1 MKYWLPI
8 LNHGL
13 HLIMKLKIY
22 KRKSMTNSDLQQ
34 LSSDF
39 FQNSL
44 DSSPTSAIMRGHKQY
59 FDQIEELNEETF
71 EKETKAVNDFISR
84 LESIDSES
92 LSSREKVTHGMLE
105 FALSSNKDSL
115 MDRSWEFGA
124 GVSGFTGFL
133 IDYNQQMFVPDSE
146 SADMLLKRLELYKR
160 LFTQIADVQMI
171 GLKNNRVAT
180 ERNLLR
186 TIDQLENYL
195 GSSLDE
201 DPLLLVNFSP
211 EISDS
216 FIYDWKE
223 NAKKIIDS
231 NIRPTVLAYLE
242 QLKSDHIPKGR
253 PDEHSG
259 IMWIDGG
266 EETYLR
272 ALRKYTGHKN
282 ITVKEVHEVGLSE
295 IERLKKEFFEIG
307 ENVFP
312 GVSTPEEVLQKM
324 QTEPS
329 MRYESKEQMLQL
341 AVETIERAYK
351 PLDQWFTVF
360 PKSSCKVLPVP
371 AESEQHAPPAY
382 YYPPLPDGSRDGTY
396 FLNTYK
402 AETKSIF
409 EAESVAFH
417 EAIPGHHLDRTIAVE
432 LQDVPE
438 FQKYVASTAF
448 VEGWGL
454 YSEQLANEMGLYS
467 NNVQQLGRLG
477 NDAWRACRLVLDTGM
492 HGMGWSRNEAI
503 EFFRENSPIEEI
515 NAEIETDRYIAWP
528 GQACSYKIG
537 QLKIEELRR
546 KAENELGDKFDIR
559 YFHDEVLCDGGITLP
574 ILENKIK
581 DFIQRHSV

>member
-1 MKYWLPI
+1 
-8 LNHGL
+8 
-13 HLIMKLKIY
+13 
-22 KRKSMTNSDLQQ
+22 MTTDLLTQ
-34 LSSDF
+34 LSNDF

-44 DSSPTSAIMRGHKQY
+44 DSSPTSAIMRGHKAY
-59 FDQIEELNEETF
+59 FEKLEELTDETF
-71 EKETKAVNDFISR
+71 NKETKVVDGFISR
-84 LESIDSES
+84 LENIDQNT
-92 LSSREKVTHGMLE
+92 LSHREKVTYGMLE

-115 MDRSWEFGA
+115 LDKSWEFGA

-133 IDYNQQMFVPDSE
+133 IDYNQQMFVPDIE

-160 LFTQIADVQMI
+160 LFSQIAAVQKV
-171 GLKNNRVAT
+171 GLANNRVAT

-195 GSSLDE
+195 SSEIDK

-211 EISDS
+211 EIAESLIS
-216 FIYDWKE
+216 EWKE
-223 NAKKIIDS
+223 KAKKIIEM
-231 NIRPTVLAYLE
+231 NVRPAVLTYME
-242 QLKSDHIPKGR
+242 QLKLEHLPVGRSD
-253 PDEHSG
+253 ESSG

-266 EETYLR
+266 KETYLR
-272 ALRKYTGHKN
+272 ALRKYTGHKD
-282 ITVKEVHEVGLSE
+282 ITVQEVHEVGLSE
-295 IERLKKEFFEIG
+295 IERLKKEFFDFG
-307 ENVFP
+307 ESVFP
-312 GVSTPEEVLQKM
+312 GVTTPEEVIHKM

-329 MRYESKEQMLQL
+329 MRYESKQQMLQL
-341 AVETIERAYK
+341 AVDTIERAYK
-351 PLDQWFTVF
+351 PLGDWFTVF
-360 PKSSCKVLPVP
+360 PKSPCKVLPVP
-371 AESEQHAPPAY
+371 EASEQHAPPAY

-432 LQDVPE
+432 LQDVPD

-467 NNVQQLGRLG
+467 NDIQQLGRLG

-492 HGMGWSRNEAI
+492 HGMGWSRDKAI
-503 EFFRENSPIEEI
+503 EFFKANSPIEEI

-528 GQACSYKIG
+528 GQACSYKMG
-537 QLKIEELRR
+537 QLKIEDLRR

-574 ILENKIK
+574 ILENKI
-581 DFIQRHSV
+581 DTFIAKHKS

>member
-1 MKYWLPI
+1 
-8 LNHGL
+8 
-13 HLIMKLKIY
+13 
-22 KRKSMTNSDLQQ
+22 MTTDLLVQ
-34 LSSDF
+34 LSNDF

-44 DSSPTSAIMRGHKQY
+44 DSSPTSAIMRGHKTY
-59 FDQIEELNEETF
+59 FDKLEELTDETFNEETKVVD
-71 EKETKAVNDFISR
+71 EFISR
-84 LESIDSES
+84 LGKIDPDT
-92 LSSREKVTHGMLE
+92 LSDREKVTYGMLD

-115 MDRSWEFGA
+115 LDRSWEFGA

-133 IDYNQQMFVPDSE
+133 IDYNQQMFVPDIE
-146 SADMLLKRLELYKR
+146 SADMLLKRLELYNR
-160 LFTQIADVQMI
+160 LFTQIAAVQKV
-171 GLKNNRVAT
+171 GLDNNRVAT

-195 GSSLDE
+195 SSAIDN

-211 EISDS
+211 EISES
-216 FIYDWKE
+216 QISEWKE
-223 NAKKIIDS
+223 KAKKIIET
-231 NIRPTVLAYLE
+231 NVRPTVLTYME
-242 QLKSDHIPKGR
+242 QLKLEHLPNGRSDEK
-253 PDEHSG
+253 SG

-266 EETYLR
+266 EEAYLR
-272 ALRKYTGHKN
+272 ALRRYTGHKD
-282 ITVKEVHEVGLSE
+282 ITVKDVHQVGLSE
-295 IERLKKEFFEIG
+295 IDRLKKEFFTIG
-307 ENVFP
+307 EGVFP
-312 GVSTPEEVLQKM
+312 GVTTPEEVLHKM
-324 QTEPS
+324 QTDPS

-341 AVETIERAYK
+341 AVDTIERAYK
-351 PLDQWFTVF
+351 PLGQWFTVF
-360 PKSSCKVLPVP
+360 PKSPCKVLPVP
-371 AESEQHAPPAY
+371 AASEQHAPPAY

-432 LQDVPE
+432 LQDVPD

-467 NNVQQLGRLG
+467 NDVQQLGRLG

-492 HGMGWSRNEAI
+492 HGMGWSREKAI
-503 EFFRENSPIEEI
+503 EFFKANSPIEEI

-528 GQACSYKIG
+528 GQACSYKMG

-546 KAENELGDKFDIR
+546 KAEKELGDKFDIR

-574 ILENKIK
+574 ILENKI
-581 DFIQRHSV
+581 DTFIAKHKS

>member
-1 MKYWLPI
+1 
-8 LNHGL
+8 
-13 HLIMKLKIY
+13 
-22 KRKSMTNSDLQQ
+22 MTTDLLEQ
-34 LSSDF
+34 LSNDF

-44 DSSPTSAIMRGHKQY
+44 DSSPTSAIMRGHKAY
-59 FDQIEELNEETF
+59 FDKLEELTDETF
-71 EKETKAVNDFISR
+71 NKEIKVVDEFILR
-84 LESIDSES
+84 LANIDQNT
-92 LSSREKVTHGMLE
+92 LSHREKVTYGMLE

-115 MDRSWEFGA
+115 LDRSWEFGA

-133 IDYNQQMFVPDSE
+133 IDYNQQMFVPDME

-160 LFTQIADVQMI
+160 LFSQIADVQKV
-171 GLKNNRVAT
+171 GLTNNRVAT

-195 GSSLDE
+195 SSAIDN
-201 DPLLLVNFSP
+201 DPLLFVNFSP
-211 EISDS
+211 EITESQIS
-216 FIYDWKE
+216 EWREK
-223 NAKKIIDS
+223 AKKIIET
-231 NIRPTVLAYLE
+231 NVRPTVLTYMD
-242 QLKSDHIPKGR
+242 QLKSEHLPNGR
-253 PDEHSG
+253 SDEKSG

-272 ALRKYTGHKN
+272 ALRKYTGHKDT
-282 ITVKEVHEVGLSE
+282 TVKEVHEVGLSE
-295 IERLKKEFFEIG
+295 IDRLKKEFFEIG
-307 ENVFP
+307 VSVFP
-312 GVSTPEEVLQKM
+312 GVTAPEEVLHKM
-324 QTEPS
+324 QTDPS

-341 AVETIERAYK
+341 AVDTIERAYK

-360 PKSSCKVLPVP
+360 PKSPCKVLPVP

-467 NNVQQLGRLG
+467 NDVQQLGRLG

-492 HGMGWSRNEAI
+492 HGMGWSRDKAI
-503 EFFRENSPIEEI
+503 EFFRANSPIEEI

-528 GQACSYKIG
+528 GQACSYKMG

-574 ILENKIK
+574 ILENKINS
-581 DFIQRHSV
+581 FIAKYKS

>member
-1 MKYWLPI
+1 
-8 LNHGL
+8 
-13 HLIMKLKIY
+13 
-22 KRKSMTNSDLQQ
+22 MTNNELQQ
-34 LSSDF
+34 LSKDF

-71 EKETKAVNDFISR
+71 EKETEAVNDFISR
-84 LESIDSES
+84 LENIDRES
-92 LSSREKVTHGMLE
+92 LSNREKVTHGMLE

-124 GVSGFTGFL
+124 GVSGFTSFL

-160 LFTQIADVQMI
+160 LFSQIADVQMI

-186 TIDQLENYL
+186 TIDQLKNYL
-195 GSSLDE
+195 GSSLEE
-201 DPLLLVNFSP
+201 DPLLLINFSP

-216 FIYDWKE
+216 FISDWKE
-223 NAKKIIDS
+223 KAKKIIDS
-231 NIRPTVLAYLE
+231 NIRPTVLAYFE

-253 PDEHSG
+253 SDEHSG

-312 GVSTPEEVLQKM
+312 GVSTPEEVLEKM

-341 AVETIERAYK
+341 AVDTIERAYK

-360 PKSSCKVLPVP
+360 PKSPCKVLPVP

-467 NNVQQLGRLG
+467 NDVQQLGRLG

-492 HGMGWSRNEAI
+492 HGMGWSRDKAV
-503 EFFRENSPIEEI
+503 EFFRANSPIEEI
-515 NAEIETDRYIAWP
+515 NSEIETDRYIAWP
-528 GQACSYKIG
+528 GQACSYKMG

>member
-1 MKYWLPI
+1 
-8 LNHGL
+8 
-13 HLIMKLKIY
+13 
-22 KRKSMTNSDLQQ
+22 MTNSDLQQ

-84 LESIDSES
+84 LESIDPEP
-92 LSSREKVTHGMLE
+92 LSNREKVTHGMLE

-195 GSSLDE
+195 GSSLEE

-360 PKSSCKVLPVP
+360 PKSPCKVLPVP

-467 NNVQQLGRLG
+467 NDVQQLGRLG

-528 GQACSYKIG
+528 GQACSYKMG

>member
-1 MKYWLPI
+1 
-8 LNHGL
+8 
-13 HLIMKLKIY
+13 
-22 KRKSMTNSDLQQ
+22 MTNSNLNELAD
-34 LSSDF
+34 DF

-44 DSSPTSAIMRGHKQY
+44 DSSPTSAIMRGHKKY
-59 FDQIEELNEETF
+59 FDQLEELTEEQFENEKKIV
-71 EKETKAVNDFISR
+71 KEFISR
-84 LESIDSES
+84 LLKVDYKN
-92 LSSREKVTHGMLE
+92 LSDREKVTHGMLE
-105 FALSSNKDSL
+105 FALSSSLDSL
-115 MDRSWEFGA
+115 LDKSWEFGA
-124 GVSGFTGFL
+124 GVSGFTGYL
-133 IDYNQQMFVPDSE
+133 IDCNNTVFIPDSE

-160 LFTQIADVQMI
+160 LYIQIADVQMN

-195 GSSLDE
+195 GTSLEE

-211 EISDS
+211 EIPDS
-216 FIYDWKE
+216 FISDWKE
-223 NAKKIIDS
+223 KAKKIIDS
-231 NIRPTVLAYLE
+231 KIRPSVLTYLE
-242 QLKSDHIPKGR
+242 QLKLEHIPKGR

-259 IMWIDGG
+259 IMWIEGG
-266 EETYLR
+266 EEAYLR

-282 ITVKEVHEVGLSE
+282 ISVKEVHEIGLSE

-307 ENVFP
+307 KNVFE
-312 GVSTPEEVLQKM
+312 GVETPEDVLYKM

-341 AVETIERAYK
+341 AIDTIERAYE
-351 PLDQWFTVF
+351 PLDEWFTVF
-360 PKSSCKVLPVP
+360 PKSPCKVLPVP
-371 AESEQHAPPAY
+371 TESEQHAPPAY
-382 YYPPLPDGSRDGTY
+382 YFPPLPDGSREGTY

-432 LQDVPE
+432 LQDVPD
-438 FQKYVASTAF
+438 FQRYVASTAF

-454 YSEQLANEMGLYS
+454 YAEQLANEMGLYS
-467 NNVQQLGRLG
+467 SDVQQLGRLG

-492 HGMGWSRNEAI
+492 HGMGWSRDKAI
-503 EFFRENSPIEEI
+503 DFFKANSPIEEI
-515 NAEIETDRYIAWP
+515 NANIETDRYIAWP
-528 GQACSYKIG
+528 GQACSYKMG

-546 KAENELGDKFDIR
+546 KAETELGDKFDIR

-574 ILENKIK
+574 ILENKIEN
-581 DFIQRHSV
+581 FINKYKN

>member
-1 MKYWLPI
+1 
-8 LNHGL
+8 
-13 HLIMKLKIY
+13 
-22 KRKSMTNSDLQQ
+22 MTNSDLQQ

-71 EKETKAVNDFISR
+71 EKETKAVNDFTLR
-84 LESIDSES
+84 LESINAES
-92 LSSREKVTHGMLE
+92 LSNREKVTYGMLE

-115 MDRSWEFGA
+115 LDRSWEFGA

-160 LFTQIADVQMI
+160 LYTQIAEVQKI

-195 GSSLDE
+195 GSSLEE
-201 DPLLLVNFSP
+201 DPLLLINFSP
-211 EISDS
+211 EISEP
-216 FIYDWKE
+216 FISDWKE
-223 NAKKIIDS
+223 KAKKIIDS

-253 PDEHSG
+253 SDEHSG

-282 ITVKEVHEVGLSE
+282 ITVEEVHEVGLSE

-341 AVETIERAYK
+341 AVDTIERAYK

-360 PKSSCKVLPVP
+360 PKSPCKVLPVP

-432 LQDVPE
+432 LQDVPD

-467 NNVQQLGRLG
+467 NDVQQLGRLG

-492 HGMGWSRNEAI
+492 HGMGWSRDKAI
-503 EFFRENSPIEEI
+503 EFFKANSPIEAV

-528 GQACSYKIG
+528 GQACSYKMG

-574 ILENKIK
+574 ILENKIEN
-581 DFIQRHSV
+581 FINEYKN

>member
-1 MKYWLPI
+1 
-8 LNHGL
+8 
-13 HLIMKLKIY
+13 
-22 KRKSMTNSDLQQ
+22 MTNSDLQQ

-59 FDQIEELNEETF
+59 FDQIEELDEETF

-84 LESIDSES
+84 LESIDLES
-92 LSSREKVTHGMLE
+92 LSNREKVTHGMLE
-105 FALSSNKDSL
+105 FALSSNKESL

-160 LFTQIADVQMI
+160 LFTQIADVQMV
-171 GLKNNRVAT
+171 GLKSNRVAT

-195 GSSLDE
+195 GASLEE

-211 EISDS
+211 EISES
-216 FIYDWKE
+216 FISDWREK
-223 NAKKIIDS
+223 AKKIIDS

-253 PDEHSG
+253 SDEHSG

-341 AVETIERAYK
+341 AVDTIERAYK

-360 PKSSCKVLPVP
+360 PKSPCKVLPVP

-467 NNVQQLGRLG
+467 NDVQQLGRLG

-492 HGMGWSRNEAI
+492 HGMGWSRDKAI
-503 EFFRENSPIEEI
+503 EFFRANSPIEEI

-528 GQACSYKIG
+528 GQACSYKMG

-546 KAENELGDKFDIR
+546 KAENELGNNFDIR
-559 YFHDEVLCDGGITLP
+559 LFHDEVLCDGGITLP
-574 ILENKIK
+574 ILDNKIEA
-581 DFIQRHSV
+581 FIAKHQN

>member
-1 MKYWLPI
+1 
-8 LNHGL
+8 
-13 HLIMKLKIY
+13 
-22 KRKSMTNSDLQQ
+22 MTNSDLQQ

-44 DSSPTSAIMRGHKQY
+44 DSSPTSAIMRGHKKY
-59 FDQIEELNEETF
+59 YDQIEELNEETF

-92 LSSREKVTHGMLE
+92 LSNREKVTHGMLE

-115 MDRSWEFGA
+115 QDRSWEFGA

-133 IDYNQQMFVPDSE
+133 IDYNQQMFIPDSE

-195 GSSLDE
+195 GSSLEE

-211 EISDS
+211 EISEP
-216 FIYDWKE
+216 FISDWKE
-223 NAKKIIDS
+223 KAKKIIDS
-231 NIRPTVLAYLE
+231 NIRPSVLAYLE

-253 PDEHSG
+253 SDEHSG

-272 ALRKYTGHKN
+272 ALRKYIGHKN

-295 IERLKKEFFEIG
+295 IESLKKEFFEIG

-312 GVSTPEEVLQKM
+312 GVSTPEDVLQKM

-341 AVETIERAYK
+341 AVDTIERAYK

-360 PKSSCKVLPVP
+360 PKSPCKVLPVP

-467 NNVQQLGRLG
+467 NDVQQLGRLG

-503 EFFRENSPIEEI
+503 EFFRANSPIEEI

-528 GQACSYKIG
+528 GQACSYKMG

-546 KAENELGDKFDIR
+546 KAENELGNKFDIR
-559 YFHDEVLCDGGITLP
+559 HFHDEVLCDGGITLP
-574 ILENKIK
+574 ILEKKIK
-581 DFIQRHSV
+581 DFINKYKN

>member
-1 MKYWLPI
+1 
-8 LNHGL
+8 
-13 HLIMKLKIY
+13 
-22 KRKSMTNSDLQQ
+22 MTNNELQQ

-59 FDQIEELNEETF
+59 FDQIEEMTDETF
-71 EKETKAVNDFISR
+71 EKETKKVNDFISR
-84 LESIDSES
+84 LEGINAES
-92 LSSREKVTHGMLE
+92 LSNREKVTHGMLE

-115 MDRSWEFGA
+115 LDRSWEFGA

-160 LFTQIADVQMI
+160 LYTQIAEVQKI
-171 GLKNNRVAT
+171 GLNNNRVAT

-195 GSSLDE
+195 GSSLEE
-201 DPLLLVNFSP
+201 DPLLLINFSP
-211 EISDS
+211 EISES
-216 FIYDWKE
+216 FISEWKE
-223 NAKKIIDS
+223 KAKKIIDV
-231 NIRPTVLAYLE
+231 NIRPTVLAYLD
-242 QLKSDHIPKGR
+242 QLKTEHIPKGR
-253 PDEHSG
+253 TDEHSG
-259 IMWIDGG
+259 IMWIEGG

-272 ALRKYTGHKN
+272 ALRKYTGHKD
-282 ITVKEVHEVGLSE
+282 ITVQEVHNVGLSE
-295 IERLKKEFFEIG
+295 IDRLKKEFFEIG
-307 ENVFP
+307 ESVFP

-341 AVETIERAYK
+341 AVDTIERAYK
-351 PLDQWFTVF
+351 PLEEWFTVF
-360 PKSSCKVLPVP
+360 PKSPCKVLPVP

-396 FLNTYK
+396 FLNTFK

-432 LQDVPE
+432 LQDVPD

-467 NNVQQLGRLG
+467 NDVQQLGRLG

-492 HGMGWSRNEAI
+492 HGMGWSRDKAI
-503 EFFRENSPIEEI
+503 EFFKANSPIEEI
-515 NAEIETDRYIAWP
+515 NSEIETDRYIAWP
-528 GQACSYKIG
+528 GQACSYKMG

-546 KAENELGDKFDIR
+546 KAEKELGDKFDIR

-574 ILENKIK
+574 ILENKI
-581 DFIQRHSV
+581 DTFIAKHKS

>member
-1 MKYWLPI
+1 
-8 LNHGL
+8 
-13 HLIMKLKIY
+13 
-22 KRKSMTNSDLQQ
+22 MTNNELQQ

-59 FDQIEELNEETF
+59 FDQIEEMTDETF
-71 EKETKAVNDFISR
+71 KKETKKVNDFISR
-84 LESIDSES
+84 LEGINAES
-92 LSSREKVTHGMLE
+92 LSNREKVTHGMLE
-105 FALSSNKDSL
+105 FALSSKKDSL
-115 MDRSWEFGA
+115 LDRSWEFGA

-160 LFTQIADVQMI
+160 LYTQIAEVQKI
-171 GLKNNRVAT
+171 GLNNNRVAT

-195 GSSLDE
+195 GSSLEE
-201 DPLLLVNFSP
+201 DPLLLINFSP
-211 EISDS
+211 EISES
-216 FIYDWKE
+216 FITDWKE
-223 NAKKIIDS
+223 KAKKIIDV
-231 NIRPTVLAYLE
+231 NIRPTVLAYLD
-242 QLKSDHIPKGR
+242 QLKTEHIPKGR
-253 PDEHSG
+253 TDEHSG
-259 IMWIDGG
+259 IMWIEGG

-272 ALRKYTGHKN
+272 ALRKYTGHKD
-282 ITVKEVHEVGLSE
+282 ITVQEVHNVGLSE
-295 IERLKKEFFEIG
+295 IDRLKKEFFEIG
-307 ENVFP
+307 ESVFP

-341 AVETIERAYK
+341 AVDTIERAYK
-351 PLDQWFTVF
+351 PLEEWFTVF
-360 PKSSCKVLPVP
+360 PKSPCKVLPVP

-396 FLNTYK
+396 FLNTFK

-432 LQDVPE
+432 LQDVPD

-467 NNVQQLGRLG
+467 NDVQQLGRLG

-492 HGMGWSRNEAI
+492 HGMGWSRDKAI
-503 EFFRENSPIEEI
+503 EFFKANSPIEEI
-515 NAEIETDRYIAWP
+515 NSEIETDRYIAWP
-528 GQACSYKIG
+528 GQACSYKMG

-546 KAENELGDKFDIR
+546 KAEKELGDKFDIR

-574 ILENKIK
+574 ILENKI
-581 DFIQRHSV
+581 DAFIAKHKS

>member
-1 MKYWLPI
+1 
-8 LNHGL
+8 
-13 HLIMKLKIY
+13 
-22 KRKSMTNSDLQQ
+22 MTNSDLQQ

-92 LSSREKVTHGMLE
+92 LSNREKVTHGMLE

-160 LFTQIADVQMI
+160 LFTQIADVQMV
-171 GLKNNRVAT
+171 GLKSNRVAT

-195 GSSLDE
+195 GSSLEE
-201 DPLLLVNFSP
+201 DSLLLVNFSP
-211 EISDS
+211 EISES
-216 FIYDWKE
+216 FISDWRKK
-223 NAKKIIDS
+223 AKNIIDS

-242 QLKSDHIPKGR
+242 QLKSHHIPKGR
-253 PDEHSG
+253 SDEHSG

-341 AVETIERAYK
+341 AVDTIERAYK

-360 PKSSCKVLPVP
+360 PKSPCKVLPVP

-432 LQDVPE
+432 LRDVPE

-467 NNVQQLGRLG
+467 NDVQQLGRLG

-503 EFFRENSPIEEI
+503 EFFRANSPIEEI

-528 GQACSYKIG
+528 GQACSYKMG

>member
-1 MKYWLPI
+1 
-8 LNHGL
+8 
-13 HLIMKLKIY
+13 
-22 KRKSMTNSDLQQ
+22 MTNSDLQK

-44 DSSPTSAIMRGHKQY
+44 DSSPTSAIMRGHKKY
-59 FDQIEELNEETF
+59 FDQIEELSEETF
-71 EKETKAVNDFISR
+71 EKETKEVNDFISR
-84 LESIDSES
+84 LESIDSEF
-92 LSSREKVTHGMLE
+92 LSNREKVTHGMLE

-115 MDRSWEFGA
+115 MDKSWEFGA

-160 LFTQIADVQMI
+160 LFTQIADVQMN

-195 GSSLDE
+195 GASLEE

-216 FIYDWKE
+216 FISDWREK
-223 NAKKIIDS
+223 AKKVIDS

-253 PDEHSG
+253 SDEHSG

-307 ENVFP
+307 ENVFS
-312 GVSTPEEVLQKM
+312 GVSTPEEVLHKM

-341 AVETIERAYK
+341 AVDTIERAYK

-360 PKSSCKVLPVP
+360 PKSPCKVLPVP

-432 LQDVPE
+432 LQDVPD

-467 NNVQQLGRLG
+467 NDVQQLGRLG

-492 HGMGWSRNEAI
+492 HGMGWSRDKAI
-503 EFFRENSPIEEI
+503 EFFKANSPIEAV

-528 GQACSYKIG
+528 GQACSYKMG

-574 ILENKIK
+574 ILENKIEN
-581 DFIQRHSV
+581 FINKYKK

>member
-1 MKYWLPI
+1 
-8 LNHGL
+8 
-13 HLIMKLKIY
+13 
-22 KRKSMTNSDLQQ
+22 MTNSDLQQ

-44 DSSPTSAIMRGHKQY
+44 DSSPTSAIMRGRKQY

-71 EKETKAVNDFISR
+71 ENETKAVNDFISR
-84 LESIDSES
+84 LESINPES
-92 LSSREKVTHGMLE
+92 LSNREKVTHGMLK

-133 IDYNQQMFVPDSE
+133 IDYNQQMFIPDSE

-195 GSSLDE
+195 GSSLED
-201 DPLLLVNFSP
+201 DPLLLLNFSP
-211 EISDS
+211 EISES
-216 FIYDWKE
+216 FISDWKE
-223 NAKKIIDS
+223 KAKKIIDL

-253 PDEHSG
+253 SDEHSG

-272 ALRKYTGHKN
+272 ALRKYTGYKN
-282 ITVKEVHEVGLSE
+282 ITVKEVHEVGMSE

-341 AVETIERAYK
+341 AVDTIERAYK

-360 PKSSCKVLPVP
+360 PKSPCKVLPVP
-371 AESEQHAPPAY
+371 TESEQHAPPAY

-454 YSEQLANEMGLYS
+454 YSEQLANEMELYS
-467 NNVQQLGRLG
+467 NDVQQLGRLG

-492 HGMGWSRNEAI
+492 HGMGWSRDKAV
-503 EFFRENSPIEEI
+503 EFFRANSPIEEL
-515 NAEIETDRYIAWP
+515 NANVETDRYIAWP
-528 GQACSYKIG
+528 GQACSYKMG
-537 QLKIEELRR
+537 QLKIEEQRR
-546 KAENELGDKFDIR
+546 KAEDALGENFDIR

-574 ILENKIK
+574 ILENKI
-581 DFIQRHSV
+581 DAFITKHKS

>member
-1 MKYWLPI
+1 
-8 LNHGL
+8 
-13 HLIMKLKIY
+13 
-22 KRKSMTNSDLQQ
+22 MTNSDLQQ

-84 LESIDSES
+84 LESIDTES
-92 LSSREKVTHGMLE
+92 LSNREKVTHGMLE

-160 LFTQIADVQMI
+160 LYTQIAEVQKI

-195 GSSLDE
+195 GSSLEE

-211 EISDS
+211 EISES
-216 FIYDWKE
+216 FISDWKE
-223 NAKKIIDS
+223 KAKKIIDL

-341 AVETIERAYK
+341 AVDTIERAYK

-432 LQDVPE
+432 LQDVPD

-467 NNVQQLGRLG
+467 NDVQQLGRLG

-492 HGMGWSRNEAI
+492 HGMGWSRDKAI
-503 EFFRENSPIEEI
+503 EFFRANSPIEEI
-515 NAEIETDRYIAWP
+515 NSEIETDRYIAWP
-528 GQACSYKIG
+528 GQACSYKMG

-546 KAENELGDKFDIR
+546 KAEIELGDKFDIR

-574 ILENKIK
+574 ILENKI
-581 DFIQRHSV
+581 DTFIAQHKS

>member
-1 MKYWLPI
+1 
-8 LNHGL
+8 
-13 HLIMKLKIY
+13 
-22 KRKSMTNSDLQQ
+22 MTTDLLTQ
-34 LSSDF
+34 LSNDF

-44 DSSPTSAIMRGHKQY
+44 DSSPTSAIMRGHKAY
-59 FDQIEELNEETF
+59 FEKLEELTDETF
-71 EKETKAVNDFISR
+71 NKEAEVVDEFISR
-84 LESIDSES
+84 LENIDQNT
-92 LSSREKVTHGMLE
+92 LSHREKVTYGMLE

-115 MDRSWEFGA
+115 LDKSWEFGA

-133 IDYNQQMFVPDSE
+133 IDYNQQMFVPDIE

-160 LFTQIADVQMI
+160 LFNQIASVQKV
-171 GLKNNRVAT
+171 GLANNRVAT

-195 GSSLDE
+195 SSEIDK

-211 EISDS
+211 EIAESLIS
-216 FIYDWKE
+216 EWKE
-223 NAKKIIDS
+223 KAKKIIEM
-231 NIRPTVLAYLE
+231 NVRPAVLTYME
-242 QLKSDHIPKGR
+242 QLKLEHLPNGR
-253 PDEHSG
+253 LDEKSG

-266 EETYLR
+266 KETYLR
-272 ALRKYTGHKN
+272 ALRKYTGHKD
-282 ITVKEVHEVGLSE
+282 ITVQEVHEVGLSE
-295 IERLKKEFFEIG
+295 IERLKKEFFDFG
-307 ENVFP
+307 ESVFP
-312 GVSTPEEVLQKM
+312 GVTTPEEVIHKM

-329 MRYESKEQMLQL
+329 MRYESKQQMLQL
-341 AVETIERAYK
+341 AVDTIERAYK
-351 PLDQWFTVF
+351 PLGDWFTVF
-360 PKSSCKVLPVP
+360 PKSPCKVLPVP
-371 AESEQHAPPAY
+371 EASEQHAPPAY

-432 LQDVPE
+432 LQDVPD

-467 NNVQQLGRLG
+467 NDVQQLGRLG

-492 HGMGWSRNEAI
+492 HGMGWSRDKAI
-503 EFFRENSPIEEI
+503 EFFKANSPIEEI
-515 NAEIETDRYIAWP
+515 NSEIETDRYIAWP
-528 GQACSYKIG
+528 GQACSYKMG

-546 KAENELGDKFDIR
+546 KAEKELGDKFDIR

-574 ILENKIK
+574 ILENKI
-581 DFIQRHSV
+581 DAFIAKHKS

>member
-1 MKYWLPI
+1 
-8 LNHGL
+8 
-13 HLIMKLKIY
+13 
-22 KRKSMTNSDLQQ
+22 MTNSDLQQ

-59 FDQIEELNEETF
+59 FDQIEELNEATF

-92 LSSREKVTHGMLE
+92 LSNREKVTHGMLE

-160 LFTQIADVQMI
+160 LFTQIADVQMN

-195 GSSLDE
+195 GSSLED
-201 DPLLLVNFSP
+201 DPLLLINFSP
-211 EISDS
+211 EVSDS
-216 FIYDWKE
+216 FISDWKE
-223 NAKKIIDS
+223 KAKKIIDS

-312 GVSTPEEVLQKM
+312 GVSTPEEVLEKM

-341 AVETIERAYK
+341 AVDTIERAYK

-360 PKSSCKVLPVP
+360 PKSPCKVLPVP

-467 NNVQQLGRLG
+467 NDVQQLGRLG

-503 EFFRENSPIEEI
+503 EFFRANSPIEEI

-528 GQACSYKIG
+528 GQACSYKMG

>member
-1 MKYWLPI
+1 
-8 LNHGL
+8 
-13 HLIMKLKIY
+13 
-22 KRKSMTNSDLQQ
+22 MTNSDLQQ

-84 LESIDSES
+84 LESIDTES
-92 LSSREKVTHGMLE
+92 LSNREKVTHGMLE
-105 FALSSNKDSL
+105 FALSSNIDSL

-160 LFTQIADVQMI
+160 LYTQIAEVQKI

-195 GSSLDE
+195 GSSLEE

-211 EISDS
+211 EISES
-216 FIYDWKE
+216 FISDWKE
-223 NAKKIIDS
+223 KAKKIIDL

-253 PDEHSG
+253 SDEHSG

-341 AVETIERAYK
+341 AVDTIERAYK

-467 NNVQQLGRLG
+467 NDVQQLGRLG

-492 HGMGWSRNEAI
+492 HGMGWSRDKAI
-503 EFFRENSPIEEI
+503 EFFRSNSPIEEI

-528 GQACSYKIG
+528 GQACSYKMG

-559 YFHDEVLCDGGITLP
+559 HFHDEVLCDGGITLP

-581 DFIQRHSV
+581 NFINRYKN

>member
-1 MKYWLPI
+1 
-8 LNHGL
+8 
-13 HLIMKLKIY
+13 
-22 KRKSMTNSDLQQ
+22 MTNSDLQQ

-84 LESIDSES
+84 LESIDTES
-92 LSSREKVTHGMLE
+92 LSNREKVTHGMLE

-160 LFTQIADVQMI
+160 LYTQIAEVQKI

-195 GSSLDE
+195 GSSLEE
-201 DPLLLVNFSP
+201 DPLLLVSFSP
-211 EISDS
+211 EISES
-216 FIYDWKE
+216 FISDWKE
-223 NAKKIIDS
+223 KAKKIIDL

-341 AVETIERAYK
+341 AVDTIERAYK

-360 PKSSCKVLPVP
+360 PKSPCKVLPVP

-432 LQDVPE
+432 LQDVPD

-467 NNVQQLGRLG
+467 NDVQQLGRLG

-492 HGMGWSRNEAI
+492 HGMGWSRDKAI
-503 EFFRENSPIEEI
+503 EFFRANSPIEEI
-515 NAEIETDRYIAWP
+515 NSEIETDRYIAWP
-528 GQACSYKIG
+528 GQACSYKMG

-546 KAENELGDKFDIR
+546 KAEIELGDKFDIR

-574 ILENKIK
+574 ILENKI
-581 DFIQRHSV
+581 DTFIAQHKS

>member
-1 MKYWLPI
+1 
-8 LNHGL
+8 
-13 HLIMKLKIY
+13 
-22 KRKSMTNSDLQQ
+22 MTNSGLQQ

-59 FDQIEELNEETF
+59 FDQIEELNDETF
-71 EKETKAVNDFISR
+71 EKETKALNDFISR
-84 LESIDSES
+84 LDSINVES
-92 LSSREKVTHGMLE
+92 LSNREKVTHGMLE

-115 MDRSWEFGA
+115 LDRSWEFGA

-133 IDYNQQMFVPDSE
+133 IDYNQQIFVPDSE

-160 LFTQIADVQMI
+160 LFTQIADVQMV
-171 GLKNNRVAT
+171 GLKSNRVAT

-195 GSSLDE
+195 GSSLEE

-211 EISDS
+211 EIPES
-216 FIYDWKE
+216 FISDWKE
-223 NAKKIIDS
+223 KAKKIIDS
-231 NIRPTVLAYLE
+231 NIRPSVLAYLE

-253 PDEHSG
+253 SDEHSG

-266 EETYLR
+266 EEAYLR

-312 GVSTPEEVLQKM
+312 GVSTPEEVLGKM

-341 AVETIERAYK
+341 AVDTIERAYK

-360 PKSSCKVLPVP
+360 PKSPCKVLPVP

-467 NNVQQLGRLG
+467 NDVQQLGRLG

-492 HGMGWSRNEAI
+492 HGMGWSRDKAI
-503 EFFRENSPIEEI
+503 EFFRSNSPIEKI

-528 GQACSYKIG
+528 GQACSYKMG

-546 KAENELGDKFDIR
+546 KAENELGNNFDIR
-559 YFHDEVLCDGGITLP
+559 LFHDEVLCDGGITLP
-574 ILENKIK
+574 ILENKI
-581 DFIQRHSV
+581 DTFIVQHKS

>member
-1 MKYWLPI
+1 
-8 LNHGL
+8 
-13 HLIMKLKIY
+13 
-22 KRKSMTNSDLQQ
+22 MTTDLLAQ
-34 LSSDF
+34 LSRDF

-44 DSSPTSAIMRGHKQY
+44 DSSPTSAIMRGHKAY
-59 FDQIEELNEETF
+59 FDKLEELTDETFSEETKIVD
-71 EKETKAVNDFISR
+71 EFISR
-84 LESIDSES
+84 LGNIDQDT
-92 LSSREKVTHGMLE
+92 LSHREKVTYGMLD

-115 MDRSWEFGA
+115 LDRSWEFGA

-133 IDYNQQMFVPDSE
+133 IDYNQQMFVPDIE

-160 LFTQIADVQMI
+160 LFSQIAAVQKV
-171 GLKNNRVAT
+171 GLDNNRVAT

-195 GSSLDE
+195 SSAIDN

-211 EISDS
+211 EISE
-216 FIYDWKE
+216 IQITEWKE
-223 NAKKIIDS
+223 KAKKIIETHV
-231 NIRPTVLAYLE
+231 RPTVMTYMD
-242 QLKSDHIPKGR
+242 QLKLEHLPNWRSDEK
-253 PDEHSG
+253 SG
-259 IMWIDGG
+259 IIWIDGG

-272 ALRKYTGHKN
+272 ALRKYTGHRD
-282 ITVKEVHEVGLSE
+282 ITVKEVHQVGLSE
-295 IERLKKEFFEIG
+295 IDRLKKEFFEIG
-307 ENVFP
+307 EGVFP
-312 GVSTPEEVLQKM
+312 GVTSPEEVLHKM
-324 QTEPS
+324 QTESS

-341 AVETIERAYK
+341 AVDTIERAYK
-351 PLDQWFTVF
+351 PLGEWFTVF
-360 PKSSCKVLPVP
+360 PKSPCKVLPVP
-371 AESEQHAPPAY
+371 AASEQHAPPAY

-432 LQDVPE
+432 LQDVPD

-467 NNVQQLGRLG
+467 NDVQQLGRLG

-492 HGMGWSRNEAI
+492 HGMGWSRDKAI
-503 EFFRENSPIEEI
+503 EFFKANSPIEEI
-515 NAEIETDRYIAWP
+515 NSEIETDRYIAWP
-528 GQACSYKIG
+528 GQACSYKMG

-546 KAENELGDKFDIR
+546 KAEKELGDKFDIR

-574 ILENKIK
+574 ILEHKI
-581 DFIQRHSV
+581 DAFIAKHKS

>member
-1 MKYWLPI
+1 
-8 LNHGL
+8 
-13 HLIMKLKIY
+13 
-22 KRKSMTNSDLQQ
+22 MTNSDLQQ
-34 LSSDF
+34 LSNDF

-59 FDQIEELNEETF
+59 FDQIEELNNETF
-71 EKETKAVNDFISR
+71 EKEKKIVKEFITR
-84 LESIDSES
+84 LAKINYQNLSE
-92 LSSREKVTHGMLE
+92 REKVTHGMLE
-105 FALSSNKDSL
+105 FALSSNLDSL
-115 MDRSWEFGA
+115 LDKSWEFGA

-133 IDYNQQMFVPDSE
+133 IDYNQQMFIPDSE

-160 LFTQIADVQMI
+160 LYKQIADVQMN

-195 GSSLDE
+195 GSSLED
-201 DPLLLVNFSP
+201 DPLLLINFSP
-211 EISDS
+211 EVSDS
-216 FIYDWKE
+216 FISDWKE
-223 NAKKIIDS
+223 KAKKIIDL

-253 PDEHSG
+253 SDEHSG
-259 IMWIDGG
+259 IIWIDGG

-341 AVETIERAYK
+341 AVDTIERAYK

-360 PKSSCKVLPVP
+360 PKSPCKVLPVP

-467 NNVQQLGRLG
+467 NDVQQLGRLG

-492 HGMGWSRNEAI
+492 HGMGWSRDKAI
-503 EFFRENSPIEEI
+503 EFFRSNSPIEEI

-528 GQACSYKIG
+528 GQAGSYKMG
-537 QLKIEELRR
+537 QLKIEELRK
-546 KAENELGDKFDIR
+546 KAEDELGDKFDIR

>member
-1 MKYWLPI
+1 
-8 LNHGL
+8 
-13 HLIMKLKIY
+13 
-22 KRKSMTNSDLQQ
+22 MTNNELQQ
-34 LSSDF
+34 LSKDF

-71 EKETKAVNDFISR
+71 EKETEAVNDFISR
-84 LESIDSES
+84 LENIDPES
-92 LSSREKVTHGMLE
+92 LSNREKVTHGMLE

-124 GVSGFTGFL
+124 GVSGFTSFL

-195 GSSLDE
+195 GSSLEE
-201 DPLLLVNFSP
+201 DPLLLINFSP

-216 FIYDWKE
+216 FISDWKE
-223 NAKKIIDS
+223 KAKKIIDS
-231 NIRPTVLAYLE
+231 NIRPTVLAYFE

-253 PDEHSG
+253 SDEHSG

-312 GVSTPEEVLQKM
+312 GVSTPEEVLEKM

-341 AVETIERAYK
+341 AVDTIERAYK

-360 PKSSCKVLPVP
+360 PKSPCKVLPVP

-467 NNVQQLGRLG
+467 NDVQQLGRLG

-492 HGMGWSRNEAI
+492 HGMGWSRDKAV
-503 EFFRENSPIEEI
+503 EFFRANSPIEEI
-515 NAEIETDRYIAWP
+515 NSEIETDRYIAWP
-528 GQACSYKIG
+528 GQACSYKMG

>member
-1 MKYWLPI
+1 
-8 LNHGL
+8 
-13 HLIMKLKIY
+13 
-22 KRKSMTNSDLQQ
+22 MTTDLLEQ
-34 LSSDF
+34 LSNDF

-44 DSSPTSAIMRGHKQY
+44 DSSPTSAIMRGHKAY
-59 FDQIEELNEETF
+59 FDKLEELTDETF
-71 EKETKAVNDFISR
+71 NKEIKVVDEFILR
-84 LESIDSES
+84 LANIDQNT
-92 LSSREKVTHGMLE
+92 LSHREKVTYGMLE

-115 MDRSWEFGA
+115 LDRSWEFGA

-133 IDYNQQMFVPDSE
+133 IDYNQQMFVPDME

-160 LFTQIADVQMI
+160 LFSQITDVQKV
-171 GLKNNRVAT
+171 GLANNRVAT

-195 GSSLDE
+195 SSAIDK
-201 DPLLLVNFSP
+201 DPLLFVNFSP
-211 EISDS
+211 EITESQIS
-216 FIYDWKE
+216 EWREK
-223 NAKKIIDS
+223 AKKIIET
-231 NIRPTVLAYLE
+231 NVRPTVLTYMD
-242 QLKSDHIPKGR
+242 QLKSEHLPNGR
-253 PDEHSG
+253 SDEKSG

-272 ALRKYTGHKN
+272 ALRKYTGHKDT
-282 ITVKEVHEVGLSE
+282 TVKEVHEVGLSE
-295 IERLKKEFFEIG
+295 IDRLKKEFFEIG
-307 ENVFP
+307 VSVFP
-312 GVSTPEEVLQKM
+312 GVTAPEEVLHKM
-324 QTEPS
+324 QTDPS

-341 AVETIERAYK
+341 AVDTIERAYK
-351 PLDQWFTVF
+351 PLGEWFTVF
-360 PKSSCKVLPVP
+360 PKSPCKVLPVP
-371 AESEQHAPPAY
+371 AASEQHAPPAY

-402 AETKSIF
+402 AETKSVF

-432 LQDVPE
+432 LQDVPD

-467 NNVQQLGRLG
+467 NDVQQLGRLG

-492 HGMGWSRNEAI
+492 HGMGWSRDKAI
-503 EFFRENSPIEEI
+503 EFFKANSPIEEI
-515 NAEIETDRYIAWP
+515 NSEIETDRYIAWP
-528 GQACSYKIG
+528 GQACSYKMG

-574 ILENKIK
+574 ILENKI
-581 DFIQRHSV
+581 DTFIAKHKS

>member
-1 MKYWLPI
+1 
-8 LNHGL
+8 
-13 HLIMKLKIY
+13 
-22 KRKSMTNSDLQQ
+22 MTNSDLQQ
-34 LSSDF
+34 LSKDF

-71 EKETKAVNDFISR
+71 EKETKAVNNFISR
-84 LESIDSES
+84 LESIDPES
-92 LSSREKVTHGMLE
+92 LSNREKVTHGMLE

-160 LFTQIADVQMI
+160 LFTQIADVQMT

-195 GSSLDE
+195 GSSLEE
-201 DPLLLVNFSP
+201 DPLLLINFSP

-216 FIYDWKE
+216 FISDWKE
-223 NAKKIIDS
+223 KAKKIIDS

-242 QLKSDHIPKGR
+242 QLKSDHISKGR
-253 PDEHSG
+253 SDEHSG

-341 AVETIERAYK
+341 AVDTIERAYQ

-360 PKSSCKVLPVP
+360 PKSPCKVLPVP

-467 NNVQQLGRLG
+467 DDVQQLGRLG

-492 HGMGWSRNEAI
+492 HGMGWSRDKAI
-503 EFFRENSPIEEI
+503 EFFRANSPIEEI

-528 GQACSYKIG
+528 GQACSYKMG
-537 QLKIEELRR
+537 QLKIEELRI